1 MQVGYVRGRADIC
14 VGTDI
19 EPIEDV
25 RETVERHGVRYLRR
39 LFTDHEIESCGGV
52 DASPVSS
59 APGLA
64 ARFAAKEATIKLL
77 GPTTTV
83 PRWKDIEVRR
93 QASGQV
99 ELYLT
104 GIAADL
110 ARRQGIVSHDVS
122 LSHGAG
128 VGLATVVGL
137 RVEPEEGEG

>member
-1 MQVGYVRGRADIC
+1 MQVGEMRGVADIC

-19 EPIEDV
+19 ESIDDV
-25 RETVERHGVRYLRR
+25 RETVERHGARYLRR
-39 LFTDHEIESCGGV
+39 LFTDHEIESCGGL
-52 DASPVSS
+52 DANPITS

-93 QASGQV
+93 APSGQV
-99 ELYLT
+99 DLHLT
-104 GIAADL
+104 GTAAEL
-110 ARRQGIVSHDVS
+110 ARHRGIVSHDVS

-128 VGLATVVGL
+128 VGLATVIGL
-137 RVEPEEGEG
+137 RVDPQEGER